1 MLTKT
6 IDKWFTCFTAG
17 GLLAAITVIIGKVD
31 YSIILLFI
39 AMFTDL
45 FTGILCGIS
54 AHELSSRRCFSGC
67 CRKLMIVVYVI
78 LAHHLDVLLISF
90 GIIQHDFV
98 RVGVCFMY
106 ITSEIISIIENG
118 SKLGVDVPKPIQN
131 ALEIL
136 NNKDDKEEQNG
147 L

>member
-6 IDKWFTCFTAG
+6 FDKWFSCFTSGA
-17 GLLAAITVIIGKVD
+17 LLAAFSLIIGKVD

-39 AMFTDL
+39 AMGVDL
-45 FTGILCGIS
+45 LTGILCGIES
-54 AHELSSRRCFSGC
+54 HTVSSRKCFLGI
-67 CRKLMIVVYVI
+67 CRKLMIIVYVI

-90 GIIQHDFV
+90 NIIEHDFV

-106 ITSEIISIIENG
+106 IINEIISIIENG
-118 SKLGVDVPKPIQN
+118 TRLGVAVPKPIQN

-136 NNKDDKEEQNG
+136 NNCDEEGQNG

>member
-1 MLTKT
+1 MLTRT
-6 IDKWFTCFTAG
+6 MDKWLACFTTG
-17 GLLAAITVIIGKVD
+17 GVLAAITVIIGKVD

-39 AMFTDL
+39 AMFADL
-45 FTGILCGIS
+45 FTGILCSIS
-54 AHELSSRRCFSGC
+54 ARELSSRRCFSGC

-78 LAHHLDVLLISF
+78 LAHHLDVLLILY
-90 GIIQHDFV
+90 GVIQHDFV
-98 RVGVCFMY
+98 RTGVCFMY

-118 SKLGVDVPKPIQN
+118 SKLGVAVPKPIQS

-136 NNKDDKEEQNG
+136 NNKDEEEQNG